1 MRLRVNQPGEHITSF
16 LFHSGD
22 EQWYQVSGMWQQQA
36 TLCSYA
42 MIVISAILLLQSGFR
57 LHDQSEFQLRI
68 STYHV
73 CVQGVYSNI
82 KQSQAKQD
90 TSKFGDVYPASHSH
104 KDEGER
110 GKACT
115 EMTVLLQSQM

>member
-57 LHDQSEFQLRI
+57 LHDQSEFQL
-68 STYHV
+68 HV
-73 CVQGVYSNI
+73 GLRLVMFILLHAVIRMNG
-82 KQSQAKQD
+82 K
-90 TSKFGDVYPASHSH
+90 
-104 KDEGER
+104 GER
-110 GKACT
+110 HA
-115 EMTVLLQSQM
+115 LR